1 MQLQLLGLKIA
12 HSPICSPSLSK
23 TISIPCRTH
32 IKDRNKQKITTQQ
45 LTYWAWEREEKL
57 KKHLGNYPLLGF
69 CSRRFCESLKE
80 IFSWKPRRC
89 VAGWGKSQKGR
100 GRRRNKNKRKPKKI
114 VCQVRAELGGEFGSV
129 KLFFKMAKIIWLF
142 GFLIAKFMI

>member
-1 MQLQLLGLKIA
+1 MQLRLLGLKIA
-12 HSPICSPSLSK
+12 HSPICSPSFSK

-100 GRRRNKNKRKPKKI
+100 GRRRNKNKTNKKKI